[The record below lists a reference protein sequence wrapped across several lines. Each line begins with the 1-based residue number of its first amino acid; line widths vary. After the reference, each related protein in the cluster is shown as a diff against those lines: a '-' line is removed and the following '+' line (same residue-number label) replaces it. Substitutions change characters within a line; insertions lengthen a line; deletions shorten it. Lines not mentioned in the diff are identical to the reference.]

1 MLSHPDGVDF
11 RPMSVFL
18 SGSAYNMVSSVADG
32 YIMLSERTF
41 KSYKPSELTEFLFET
56 DKLLREIRSEQPGLD
71 NQEAVQKR
79 QRKMQ
84 RLQQALTIANAVRAR
99 KR

>member
-1 MLSHPDGVDF
+1 
-11 RPMSVFL
+11 MSVFL

-41 KSYKPSELTEFLFET
+41 KAYKPNELAEFLFEA
-56 DKLLREIRSEQPGLD
+56 DKLLREVRSEQPGLD
-71 NQEAVQKR
+71 NQDAVQKR
-79 QRKMQ
+79 QRRLQ
-84 RLQQALTIANAVRAR
+84 RLQQALTIANAARSR

>member
-1 MLSHPDGVDF
+1 
-11 RPMSVFL
+11 MSVFL
-18 SGSAYNMVSSVADG
+18 GGSAYNMVSSVADG
-32 YIMLSERTF
+32 YIILTERTF
-41 KSYKPSELTEFLFET
+41 KPYKPGDIAEFLFET
-56 DKLLREIRSEQPGLD
+56 DRLLREVRAEQPGLS

-84 RLQQALTIANAVRAR
+84 RLQQALTIANAARSR

>member
-1 MLSHPDGVDF
+1 
-11 RPMSVFL
+11 MSVFL

-32 YIMLSERTF
+32 YIILTERTF
-41 KSYKPSELTEFLFET
+41 KAYKPHELTEFLFET
-56 DKLLREIRSEQPGLD
+56 DKLLREVRAEQPGLG
-71 NQEAVQKR
+71 NQEGVQKR

-84 RLQQALTIANAVRAR
+84 RLQQALTIANAVRSR